1 MESAP
6 VNGDRNETVTE
17 GLDRN
22 WNELL
27 QELRV
32 TQTGV
37 QILAG
42 FLLTLPF
49 QQRFTELDD
58 LQTTA
63 YLVSLSCA
71 VLATALLATSLL
83 PVAHAQTA
91 TPPDSGAPTT
101 APVPDTN
108 TAAPAKSSKRRTRER
123 NGFMRPPGER

>member
-1 MESAP
+1 MEAAP
-6 VNGDRNETVTE
+6 NTGDRHETETE

-49 QQRFTELDD
+49 QQRFSALEDE
-58 LQTTA
+58 QRTA
-63 YLVSLSCA
+63 YLVSLSSA
-71 VLATALLATSLL
+71 VLATALL
-83 PVAHAQTA
+83 VAPQ
-91 TPPDSGAPTT
+91 
-101 APVPDTN
+101 
-108 TAAPAKSSKRRTRER
+108 
-123 NGFMRPPGER
+123 